1 MAKLLSRLLILES
14 RIFHIT
20 NVSFNEIREN
30 KNLAKISESTVF
42 YHHCE
47 YELNMLTLLVD
58 HSLVVVVVAVMYSP
72 SVGTPP

>member
-1 MAKLLSRLLILES
+1 M
-14 RIFHIT
+14 
-20 NVSFNEIREN
+20 SFNENREN

-58 HSLVVVVVAVMYSP
+58 HSLVVVVVVVMYSP